1 MNSGNYKQT
10 TWRLDILDHQL
21 QEQVLPSWHACL
33 NYDIRFILFYFSTE
47 TYLKSALCKR
57 YTKQF
62 QDNNARVTLI
72 SRKITARSVYVID
85 IDIGLGHRDNSLIHP
100 CVPEAQFPYP

>member
-1 MNSGNYKQT
+1 MASMSELRYT
-10 TWRLDILDHQL
+10 FH
-21 QEQVLPSWHACL
+21 
-33 NYDIRFILFYFSTE
+33 FILFFHWE

>member
-1 MNSGNYKQT
+1 MTSMSELRYT
-10 TWRLDILDHQL
+10 
-21 QEQVLPSWHACL
+21 
-33 NYDIRFILFYFSTE
+33 FYFISFFHWE
-47 TYLKSALCKR
+47 TYHKSVLCKR
-57 YTKQF
+57 YTKLF

>member
-1 MNSGNYKQT
+1 MAGMSELRYT
-10 TWRLDILDHQL
+10 F
-21 QEQVLPSWHACL
+21 
-33 NYDIRFILFYFSTE
+33 YFILFFHWGK
-47 TYLKSALCKR
+47 YLKSALCKR

-85 IDIGLGHRDNSLIHP
+85 IDIGLGHRVNSSMRTWSTISVSLIR
-100 CVPEAQFPYP
+100 F